1 MKDELLLKERDL
13 KGEKKKSLE
22 LFKQI
27 GKLKEEKRELEEQ
40 VEKSRKSAAESRERL
55 KSSKRSTSR
64 SLSHSIYYNLDKSGK
79 RNSEKHADS

>member
-1 MKDELLLKERDL
+1 MLKERDL
-13 KGEKKKSLE
+13 KSEKKKSLE

-27 GKLKEEKRELEEQ
+27 GQLKEEKRALEEE
-40 VEKSRKSAAESRERL
+40 VEKSRKSAVESRERL

-79 RNSEKHADS
+79 RNSEKHEGS